1 MTRNEVRQLWLVV
14 CLLLLAG
21 TLLAALMY
29 FNPDGSRKTT
39 PSTIQN
45 PHR

>member
-1 MTRNEVRQLWLVV
+1 MKCGGYGLSFASW
-14 CLLLLAG
+14 LAG